1 MRQPVS
7 FLTQSKFYSP
17 AFNAAIFDGAVRIY
31 FAQYQEAAALK
42 LYFDAQ
48 EKLKESYMACREAFK
63 RHGVH
68 VFIMLYPTTETY
80 KMCFE
85 VSGEHAVSV
94 DRLDGDFV
102 LGINTPITEEV
113 NVDVLAHLSVIFE
126 QLNSVPAPVRPP
138 IEEAVL

>member
-7 FLTQSKFYSP
+7 FLTQSKYYSP

-48 EKLKESYMACREAFK
+48 EKLKEAYLACRESFK
-63 RHGVH
+63 RHGTH
-68 VFIMLYPTTETY
+68 IFIMLYPTTETY

-85 VSGEHAVSV
+85 VDGEQAVSLA
-94 DRLDGDFV
+94 RLEDDYV
-102 LGINTPITEEV
+102 LGVNTPITEEV
-113 NVDVLAHLSVIFE
+113 NIDILAHLSMIFE
-126 QLNSVPAPVRPP
+126 ELNALPEIRPQV
-138 IEEAVL
+138 EEVNL

>member
-31 FAQYQEAAALK
+31 FAQYQEGMALK

-48 EKLKESYMACREAFK
+48 EKLKESYMACRETFK
-63 RHGVH
+63 RNGVH
-68 VFIMLYPTTETY
+68 VFIMLYPTAETY

-85 VSGEHAVSV
+85 VSGVDPVSV
-94 DRLDGDFV
+94 ERLGDDFV
-102 LGINTPITEEV
+102 LGINGPITEEV
-113 NVDVLAHLSVIFE
+113 NVEVLAHLAVIFE
-126 QLNSVPAPVRPP
+126 QLNVMPEPRPLV
-138 IEEAVL
+138 EEAAL

>member
-48 EKLKESYMACREAFK
+48 EKLKDAYMKCRESFK
-63 RHGVH
+63 RNGVH
-68 VFIMLYPTTETY
+68 IFIMMYPTTDTY

-85 VSGEHAVSV
+85 VSGGEAVSAE
-94 DRLDGDFV
+94 RLGDDYV
-102 LGINTPITEEV
+102 LGINCPITDEV
-113 NVDVLAHLSVIFE
+113 NVDVLAHLSVIFAE
-126 QLNSVPAPVRPP
+126 LNSLARPRSL